1 MRIDAFFTENNINLV
16 KKNPLH
22 FDVNL
27 LGSSKSIAKSNDI
40 KTFKDVLIN
49 TITDVNKSQL
59 NVSKVMEQAV
69 LKPSSVDVHDFVI
82 AISKAN
88 MKLSI
93 LKAVV
98 ERGMKAYQDIINI
111 R

>member
-1 MRIDAFFTENNINLV
+1 MRIDAFFTENNINLI

-22 FDVNL
+22 FDVNFF
-27 LGSSKSIAKSNDI
+27 SSKSSTKSNDA

-49 TITDVNKSQL
+49 TITDINKSQL

-69 LKPSSVDVHDFVI
+69 LGPSSVDVHDFAI
-82 AISKAN
+82 ALSKAN
-88 MKLSI
+88 MNLSI

-98 ERGMKAYQDIINI
+98 ERGVKAYQDIINI

>member
-1 MRIDAFFTENNINLV
+1 MVRIDAFFTENNINLI
-16 KKNPLH
+16 KKSSLH

-27 LGSSKSIAKSNDI
+27 FSSKSSTKNNDA

-49 TITDVNKSQL
+49 TITDINKSQL

-69 LKPSSVDVHDFVI
+69 LRPSSVDVHDFAI
-82 AISKAN
+82 ALSKAN
-88 MKLSI
+88 MNLSI

-98 ERGMKAYQDIINI
+98 ERGIKAYQDIINI

>member
-1 MRIDAFFTENNINLV
+1 MVRIDAFFTENNINLI

-22 FDVNL
+22 FDVNFF
-27 LGSSKSIAKSNDI
+27 SSKSSTKNNDA

-49 TITDVNKSQL
+49 TITDINKSQL

-69 LKPSSVDVHDFVI
+69 LRPSSVDVHDFAI
-82 AISKAN
+82 ALSKAN
-88 MKLSI
+88 MNLSI

-98 ERGMKAYQDIINI
+98 ERGIKAYQDIINI

>member
-1 MRIDAFFTENNINLV
+1 MVRIDAFLKENNINLV

-27 LGSSKSIAKSNDI
+27 FSSKSSTKNNDVE
-40 KTFKDVLIN
+40 TFKDVLIN
-49 TITDVNKSQL
+49 TITDVNNSQL
-59 NVSKVMEQAV
+59 NVSRVTEKAIF
-69 LKPSSVDVHDFVI
+69 KPSSIDVHDL
-82 AISKAN
+82 AIVMARAN
-88 MKLSI
+88 MNLSI

-98 ERGMKAYQDIINI
+98 ERGVKAYQDIINV

>member
-1 MRIDAFFTENNINLV
+1 MRIDAFFTENNINLI

-22 FDVNL
+22 FDVNFF
-27 LGSSKSIAKSNDI
+27 SSKSSTKNNDA

-49 TITDVNKSQL
+49 TITDINKSQL

-69 LKPSSVDVHDFVI
+69 LRPSSVDVHDFAI
-82 AISKAN
+82 ALSKAN
-88 MKLSI
+88 MNLSI

-98 ERGMKAYQDIINI
+98 ERGIKAYQDIINI

>member
-1 MRIDAFFTENNINLV
+1 MVRIDAFFTENNINLV

-27 LGSSKSIAKSNDI
+27 FNSKSNAKDNDI

-49 TITDVNKSQL
+49 SITDVNKSQL
-59 NVSKVMEQAV
+59 DVSKVTEQAI
-69 LKPSSVDVHDFVI
+69 LRPSSIDVHDVVI
-82 AISKAN
+82 AMSKAN
-88 MKLSI
+88 MNLSI

-98 ERGMKAYQDIINI
+98 ERGVKAYQDIINV

>member
-1 MRIDAFFTENNINLV
+1 MVRIDAFFTENNINLI
-16 KKNPLH
+16 KKSPLH

-27 LGSSKSIAKSNDI
+27 FSSKSSNKNNDA

-49 TITDVNKSQL
+49 TVTDINKSQL

-69 LKPSSVDVHDFVI
+69 LRPGSVDVHDFAI
-82 AISKAN
+82 ALSKAN
-88 MKLSI
+88 MNLSI

-98 ERGMKAYQDIINI
+98 ERGIKAYQDIINI

>member
-1 MRIDAFFTENNINLV
+1 MVRIDAFFTENNINLI

-22 FDVNL
+22 FDVNFF
-27 LGSSKSIAKSNDI
+27 SSKSSTKNNDA

-49 TITDVNKSQL
+49 TITDINKSQL
-59 NVSKVMEQAV
+59 NVSKVMEQTV
-69 LKPSSVDVHDFVI
+69 LRPSSVDVHDFAI
-82 AISKAN
+82 ALSKAN
-88 MKLSI
+88 MNLSI

-98 ERGMKAYQDIINI
+98 ERGIKAYQDIINI

>member
-1 MRIDAFFTENNINLV
+1 MRIDAFFTENNIDLI

-22 FDVNL
+22 FDVNFF
-27 LGSSKSIAKSNDI
+27 SSKSSTKNNDA

-49 TITDVNKSQL
+49 TITDINKSQL

-69 LKPSSVDVHDFVI
+69 LRPSSVDVHDFAI
-82 AISKAN
+82 ALSKASMN
-88 MKLSI
+88 LSI

-98 ERGMKAYQDIINI
+98 ERGIKAYQDIINI

>member
-27 LGSSKSIAKSNDI
+27 FSSKSNSKENDI

-49 TITDVNKSQL
+49 SITDVNKSQL
-59 NVSKVMEQAV
+59 NVSKVTEQAV
-69 LKPSSVDVHDFVI
+69 LRPSGIDVHDVVI
-82 AISKAN
+82 AMSKAN
-88 MKLSI
+88 MNLSI

-98 ERGMKAYQDIINI
+98 ERGVKAYQDIINI

>member
-1 MRIDAFFTENNINLV
+1 MLFFTENNINLI
-16 KKNPLH
+16 KKSPLH

-27 LGSSKSIAKSNDI
+27 FNSKSNTKNNDA

-49 TITDVNKSQL
+49 TVTDINKSQL

-69 LKPSSVDVHDFVI
+69 LRPSSVDVHDFAI
-82 AISKAN
+82 ALSKAN
-88 MKLSI
+88 MNLSI

-98 ERGMKAYQDIINI
+98 ERGIKAYQDIINI

>member
-1 MRIDAFFTENNINLV
+1 MVRIDAFFTENNINLI

-22 FDVNL
+22 FDVNFF
-27 LGSSKSIAKSNDI
+27 SSKSSTKNNDA

-49 TITDVNKSQL
+49 TITDINKSQL

-69 LKPSSVDVHDFVI
+69 LRPSSVDVHDFTI
-82 AISKAN
+82 ALSKAN
-88 MKLSI
+88 MNLSI

-98 ERGMKAYQDIINI
+98 ERGIKAYQDIINI

>member
-1 MRIDAFFTENNINLV
+1 MRIDAFFTENNVNLI

-27 LGSSKSIAKSNDI
+27 FSSKSSAKNNDA

-69 LKPSSVDVHDFVI
+69 LRPSSVDVHDFAI
-82 AISKAN
+82 ALSKAN
-88 MKLSI
+88 MNLSI

-98 ERGMKAYQDIINI
+98 ERGIKAYQDIINI

>member
-1 MRIDAFFTENNINLV
+1 MRIDAFFTENNINLI
-16 KKNPLH
+16 KKSSLH

-27 LGSSKSIAKSNDI
+27 FNSKSSTKNNDA

-49 TITDVNKSQL
+49 TITDINKSQL

-69 LKPSSVDVHDFVI
+69 LRPSSVDVHDFAI
-82 AISKAN
+82 ALSKAN
-88 MKLSI
+88 MNLSI

-98 ERGMKAYQDIINI
+98 ERGIKAYQDIINI

>member
-1 MRIDAFFTENNINLV
+1 MVRIDAFFTENNINLI

-22 FDVNL
+22 FDVNFF
-27 LGSSKSIAKSNDI
+27 SSKSSTKNNDD

-49 TITDVNKSQL
+49 TITDINKSQL

-69 LKPSSVDVHDFVI
+69 LRPSSVDVHDFAI
-82 AISKAN
+82 ALSKAN
-88 MKLSI
+88 MNLSI

-98 ERGMKAYQDIINI
+98 ERGIKAYQDIINI

>member
-1 MRIDAFFTENNINLV
+1 MVRIDAFFTENNINLI

-22 FDVNL
+22 LDVNFF
-27 LGSSKSIAKSNDI
+27 SSKSSTKNNDA

-49 TITDVNKSQL
+49 TITDINKSQL
-59 NVSKVMEQAV
+59 NVSKVMEQV
-69 LKPSSVDVHDFVI
+69 VFSPSSVDVHDFAI
-82 AISKAN
+82 ALSKAN
-88 MKLSI
+88 MNLSI

-98 ERGMKAYQDIINI
+98 ERGIKAYQDIINI

>member
-1 MRIDAFFTENNINLV
+1 MVRVDSFFTENNINLV

-27 LGSSKSIAKSNDI
+27 FNSKISAKNNDVE
-40 KTFKDVLIN
+40 TFKDVLIN
-49 TITDVNKSQL
+49 TIADVNKSQL
-59 NVSKVMEQAV
+59 NVSKVMEQAI
-69 LKPSSVDVHDFVI
+69 LQPGSIDVHDFVI
-82 AISKAN
+82 AMSKAN
-88 MKLSI
+88 MNLSI

>member
-1 MRIDAFFTENNINLV
+1 MRIDAFFTENNINLI

-22 FDVNL
+22 FDVNFF
-27 LGSSKSIAKSNDI
+27 SSKSSTKNNDA

-49 TITDVNKSQL
+49 TITDINKSQL
-59 NVSKVMEQAV
+59 NVSKVMEQTV
-69 LKPSSVDVHDFVI
+69 LRPSSVDVHDFAI
-82 AISKAN
+82 ALSKAN
-88 MKLSI
+88 MNLSI

-98 ERGMKAYQDIINI
+98 ERGIKAYQDIINI

>member
-1 MRIDAFFTENNINLV
+1 MRIDAFFTENNINLI

-22 FDVNL
+22 FDVNFF
-27 LGSSKSIAKSNDI
+27 SSKSSTKNNDA

-49 TITDVNKSQL
+49 TITDINKSQL

-69 LKPSSVDVHDFVI
+69 LRPSSVDVHDFTI
-82 AISKAN
+82 ALSKAN
-88 MKLSI
+88 MNLSI

-98 ERGMKAYQDIINI
+98 ERGIKAYQDIINI

>member
-1 MRIDAFFTENNINLV
+1 MVRIDAFFTENNINLV

-27 LGSSKSIAKSNDI
+27 SSSKGSTKNNDI

-49 TITDVNKSQL
+49 TITDVNKTQL
-59 NVSKVMEQAV
+59 NVSKVMEQAI
-69 LKPSSVDVHDFVI
+69 LRPNSIDVHDLVI
-82 AISKAN
+82 AMSKAN
-88 MKLSI
+88 MNLSI

-98 ERGMKAYQDIINI
+98 ERGVKAYQDIINI